1 MALETH
7 LPHNLDELVAGL
19 LAQVLERRG
28 LEAHVVLGLVH
39 HDDGHCAD
47 GGGTP
52 HTIALRVR
60 DYSPLARLCGMRVQG
75 EEVSMRG
82 GAERDVTDGE
92 ADVTCGYLY

>member
-1 MALETH
+1 MCVRWGAAAGRARRWAGYLGR
-7 LPHNLDELVAGL
+7 VAC
-19 LAQVLERRG
+19 ARARAEAEAERRQVKTHARRDFRFAVG
-28 LEAHVVLGLVH
+28 A
-39 HDDGHCAD
+39 
-47 GGGTP
+47 TS
-52 HTIALRVR
+52 VR